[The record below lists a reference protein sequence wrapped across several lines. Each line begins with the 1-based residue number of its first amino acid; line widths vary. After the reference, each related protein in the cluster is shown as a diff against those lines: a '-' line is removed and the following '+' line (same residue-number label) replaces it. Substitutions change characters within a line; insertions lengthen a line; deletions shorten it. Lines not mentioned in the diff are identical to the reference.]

1 MNQNLIKLFNN
12 SFKQFLQKN
21 LNNILSDVA
30 ERNLCSRLGY
40 DFELLFPNY
49 GITGYYADTEYNR
62 KQEGQV
68 KTVLDDKME
77 IISIQCDLI
86 IHSRGEIVSYDNLI
100 AIEMKKSTRPNSE
113 KISDRKRLRALTKES
128 YDDIWSNDGIAHP
141 EHVCGYDLGIYLI
154 LNIQKRNFEIEY
166 YDKGN
171 YISNEIMH
179 F

>member
-1 MNQNLIKLFNN
+1 MNKHLTDLFKA
-12 SFKQFLQKN
+12 SFNHFLQKN
-21 LNNILSDVA
+21 VNNILNDVA

-40 DFELLFPNY
+40 EFELLFPDY
-49 GITGYYADTEYNR
+49 DIVGYYADSEYNR

-68 KTVLDDKME
+68 KTILDDKME
-77 IISIQCDLI
+77 VIPIQCDLI
-86 IHSRGEIVSYDNLI
+86 IHSRGKIVSNDNLI
-100 AIEMKKSTRPNSE
+100 AIEMKKSTRPDSE

-128 YDDIWSNDGIAHP
+128 YDDIWSNDGIALP

-166 YDKGN
+166 FSEGN
-171 YISNEIMH
+171 YIRTENIT